1 VTDLD
6 DIYASTPISCVLRTF
21 LTLACNNG
29 WIGLTGDISTA
40 FLHAGA
46 ATAHLYMYLPKE
58 FYNPEDNIVWKL
70 L

>member
-1 VTDLD
+1 MTDLD
-6 DIYASTPISCVLRTF
+6 DIYASTPISCVLRTL
-21 LTLACNNG
+21 LTLACNKG

-46 ATAHLYMYLPKE
+46 ATAHLYVYLPKE

>member
-1 VTDLD
+1 
-6 DIYASTPISCVLRTF
+6 VLRTF